1 MGGYPPLGYC
11 GVSVTR
17 GMQRHRNGGGS
28 GGGPLWRRTSDFPR
42 GTHEGAKEESGNYP
56 MPYKAHARNAK
67 ARAAPQLKAGNLSK
81 DETERIDRK
90 ADRKHDDSAAI
101 QSLHPQHTE
110 RADRGMTGRVL
121 LEVEPPGSPFRR
133 WCVRRSG
140 ATADG

>member
-42 GTHEGAKEESGNYP
+42 GAHEGAKEESGNYP

-110 RADRGMTGRVL
+110 RADRGR
-121 LEVEPPGSPFRR
+121 
-133 WCVRRSG
+133 
-140 ATADG
+140 

>member
-1 MGGYPPLGYC
+1 
-11 GVSVTR
+11 
-17 GMQRHRNGGGS
+17 
-28 GGGPLWRRTSDFPR
+28 
-42 GTHEGAKEESGNYP
+42 

-110 RADRGMTGRVL
+110 RADRGNTGCPRASLGPRGVVWWRVSAL
-121 LEVEPPGSPFRR
+121 ARHFGLCAPLREQFIEDLAGELGLAGGPF
-133 WCVRRSG
+133 G
-140 ATADG
+140 QHDQGLP

>member
-1 MGGYPPLGYC
+1 
-11 GVSVTR
+11 
-17 GMQRHRNGGGS
+17 
-28 GGGPLWRRTSDFPR
+28 
-42 GTHEGAKEESGNYP
+42 